1 MADLDG
7 SPNIAAFLATVGI
20 GRSRLT
26 ELRASGVVTGDTLR
40 AWIQAYCAHLRA
52 GASGRH
58 GDAGLELSRER
69 ALLAQAQ
76 RRRIEREERIAQGE
90 FIPKAKAIESFKRA
104 GMTFRDAMLSV
115 PGRIAA
121 QLASMSD
128 ERDIDRRLTAEIR
141 TELERLADSAAAYRG
156 DA

>member
-7 SPNIAAFLATVGI
+7 PPNISAFLATVGI
-20 GRSRLT
+20 SRSRLT
-26 ELRASGVVTGDTLR
+26 QLRAEGVVTGDTLR

-76 RRRIEREERIAQGE
+76 RRRIEREETVAKGE
-90 FIPKAKAIESFKRA
+90 YVVKAEAIKSFQRA
-104 GMTFRDAMLSV
+104 AMMFRDGMLSV
-115 PGRIAA
+115 PGRIAST
-121 QLASMSD
+121 LVMMTD
-128 ERDIDRRLTAEIR
+128 ERDIDRALTAALR
-141 TELERLADSAAAYRG
+141 AELERLADSAAAYRS